1 MLKRHKKHQQLQ
13 QQKSTKYNQ
22 TMRNLNTIL
31 SQHQE
36 QYQACKEYSKM
47 FVECM
52 YIHMNE
58 WCEGVCPP
66 ENHHD
71 GEEIRWYLPWSYS
84 PFHSKTAAKHIPRAS
99 GSRKVKLGSKNSHG
113 VNDARSFSGDHSHL
127 ARKYQRKSPKNRSC
141 MKIVNSFRGK
151 TVNVLCGRQV

>member
-1 MLKRHKKHQQLQ
+1 MERNLLKEMRSFSMLKRHKKHQQLQ

-66 ENHHD
+66 ENHRD

-113 VNDARSFSGDHSHL
+113 VIMMLEVSLGIIAIWHENT
-127 ARKYQRKSPKNRSC
+127 K
-141 MKIVNSFRGK
+141 GK
-151 TVNVLCGRQV
+151 VLRIGHAWK